1 MNVFNKKP
9 KQNFLAK
16 PSKNIIEVTNKIPL
30 VNKPP
35 KFNVQFR
42 FFVQWD
48 RSLELIMKSRILL
61 SNDLIQ
67 NYIYRVIVFSSL

>member
-9 KQNFLAK
+9 KQNFLAR
-16 PSKNIIEVTNKIPL
+16 PSKNIIEVTDKIPL

-42 FFVQWD
+42 FFCP
-48 RSLELIMKSRILL
+48 MG
-61 SNDLIQ
+61 
-67 NYIYRVIVFSSL
+67 